1 MHNCPARLSGFEIR
15 LNQHGPT
22 LELLQGVSVNAG
34 LLRPCPSVPIGLEDE
49 HEPAEEEDHQHE
61 RSDGQSEE
69 GKHQVEEPEN
79 ESTHVASTSLAQST
93 LNLNSPF
100 ATATGAVGIR
110 RVKPFVTR
118 VAVLPSPIRGA
129 AIRVVIEEHV
139 RHR

>member
-1 MHNCPARLSGFEIR
+1 MRAFCAPACLC
-15 LNQHGPT
+15 
-22 LELLQGVSVNAG
+22 LQ
-34 LLRPCPSVPIGLEDE
+34 DE
-49 HEPAEEEDHQHE
+49 QEPAEEEDHQHE

-69 GKHQVEEPEN
+69 GKHQVEEPED
-79 ESTHVASTSLAQST
+79 ESTHIASSSFAQST

-118 VAVLPSPIRGA
+118 VAVLPSSIRGA

>member
-1 MHNCPARLSGFEIR
+1 M
-15 LNQHGPT
+15 
-22 LELLQGVSVNAG
+22 SVPAG
-34 LLRPCPSVPIGLEDE
+34 LQDE
-49 HEPAEEEDHQHE
+49 QEPAEEEDHQHE

-69 GKHQVEEPEN
+69 GKHQVEEPED
-79 ESTHVASTSLAQST
+79 ESTHIASPSFAQSA

-129 AIRVVIEEHV
+129 VIRVVIEEHA